1 MNYKNYTVTTTP
13 AIKNTITITRKQLW
27 ENYVDS
33 WKDMAWDDFATFKD
47 FVILKEVGEILC
59 NGELDWNVRKLFR
72 DGHTFMLMGDAMQ
85 FIDDGKDTFPEI
97 VVVDGENKVV
107 VDASDIQ
114 Y

>member
-13 AIKNTITITRKQLW
+13 AIKNTITISRKQLW

-33 WKDMAWDDFATFKD
+33 WKNMAWDEFVIFKD
-47 FVILKEVGEILC
+47 FVILKEVGEVLC
-59 NGELDWNVRKLFR
+59 EGELDYRIRKLFR

-85 FIDDGKDTFPEI
+85 FIDDGEDTFPEI

-107 VDASDIQ
+107 VDVRDIQ

>member
-1 MNYKNYTVTTTP
+1 MNDKNYTVTMTP

-27 ENYVDS
+27 ENFVDS
-33 WKDMAWDDFATFKD
+33 WKDLAWDEFVIFKD
-47 FVILKEVGEILC
+47 FVILKEVGEVLC
-59 NGELDWNVRKLFR
+59 EGELDYRIRKLFR

>member
-1 MNYKNYTVTTTP
+1 MNNKYTVVTTP

-27 ENYVDS
+27 NNFVES
-33 WKDMAWDDFATFKD
+33 WRDMAWDEFETFKD
-47 FVILKEVGEILC
+47 FVILKEVSEVLC
-59 NGELDWNVRKLFR
+59 EGVLDWKIRKLFR
-72 DGHTFMLMGDAMQ
+72 DGHTSMLMGDAMQ

-97 VVVDGENKVV
+97 VVMDGDIAVV